1 MGYIRLVRS
10 GSIHANYSASL
21 YLPKFVEN
29 LNFASQCKAQQ
40 LSDVVQLAADN
51 VEINIQNL
59 AKSFADTTD
68 YFKVN
73 YEAYRNFNLIL
84 YCFLYILAFS

>member
-29 LNFASQCKAQQ
+29 LNFASQCKDQQ

-59 AKSFADTTD
+59 AKSFADNTD

-73 YEAYRNFNLIL
+73 YEPHKNLCLIL
-84 YCFLYILAFS
+84 FFFFSIHISF